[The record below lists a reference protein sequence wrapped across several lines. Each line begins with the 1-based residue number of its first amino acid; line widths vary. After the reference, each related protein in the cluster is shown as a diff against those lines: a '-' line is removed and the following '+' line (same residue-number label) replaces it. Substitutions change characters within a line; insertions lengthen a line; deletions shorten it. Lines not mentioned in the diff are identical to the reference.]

1 MISELS
7 YNERD
12 IGGMILLSQ
21 DEVIKHGSLYKW
33 IVLMLATVTQASAT
47 LITYGVGPLAFF
59 WKEIHHLSDMQ
70 MGLLLTAVN
79 IGPLFCMLFVGRL
92 LDQYSEK
99 LLIGVSSIFLGGS
112 ILFIHLV
119 EGFTGL
125 LFVLVIV
132 GVFYSTAQPGG
143 SKVVLKWF
151 PKENRGLAMGI
162 RQAGIPIGGAV
173 AGAIIPILALK
184 FGLSFTIYILSS
196 ICITGGVLFLLFYRE
211 PFAHNEPPAL
221 TNKEISFW
229 QKLKEVMSNKALYP
243 VLFTGICMISLQMVL
258 IGHFINFLITE
269 KSISPILAGKV
280 FSVTLFFGMLG
291 RIVLAA
297 VSDSFYK
304 GNRRK
309 PLLISVLA
317 AFVFIFIL
325 ILNVHNLSVWSLFL
339 VSGLLGFFAIGWFSL
354 FMVEVAETS
363 SEESVGMTVSFAL
376 TLNQIAILLAPPIF
390 GFIVD
395 VRGYM
400 WAWIGIV
407 ILLAAS
413 AISLLKNLKKMS
425 CE

>member
-12 IGGMILLSQ
+12 IGGMILLSK

-33 IVLMLATVTQASAT
+33 IVLMLATIAQASAT

-59 WKEIHHLSDMQ
+59 WKEIYHLSDMQ

-79 IGPLFCMLFVGRL
+79 IGPLFCMFFVGRL

-99 LLIGVSSIFLGGS
+99 LLIGVSSILLGGS

-119 EGFTGL
+119 EGFMGL
-125 LFVLVIV
+125 LFVLMIV

-143 SKVVLKWF
+143 SKVILKWF

-173 AGAIIPILALK
+173 AGAIIPILSLK
-184 FGLSFTIYILSS
+184 FSLSFTIYILSS

-211 PFAHNEPPAL
+211 PFAHHKLAV

-229 QKLKEVMSNKALYP
+229 KKLKEVMSNKALYP

-339 VSGLLGFFAIGWFSL
+339 VSGLLGFFGIGWFSL

-390 GFIVD
+390 GSIVD
-395 VRGYM
+395 IRGYM
-400 WAWIGIV
+400 WAWIGIA
-407 ILLAAS
+407 ILLVAS